1 MNRWKSTNVRVAG
14 WGSWPMDDTER
25 HSPEYYREKAAE
37 IRQFARRAHSSDV
50 ILELL
55 ETAELF
61 DRMATHVERRYRMA
75 AV

>member
-1 MNRWKSTNVRVAG
+1 
-14 WGSWPMDDTER
+14 MDDTER

-37 IRQFARRAHSSDV
+37 IQQFARRAHSSDV